1 MGNPVVHF
9 EVMGTD
15 GPALMKFYAD
25 LFGWHVQDMSEAMQ
39 GVVYGVVDTHA
50 GEGINGGIGQ
60 SPDGS
65 IIVTFYVETDDPQA
79 LLDKAVSLGGKVALP
94 VSDVGGIVTLA
105 QFLDPQGNRIGIVKT
120 SDQETPGVSKGKN
133 PSISWFEILGTDA
146 KPLHRF
152 YSDLL
157 GWKIDVAPDAT
168 IEYGQIE
175 PQGGRGIGGGI
186 GASPTGEPMTTVYAK
201 VDNLEKYLER
211 AEKLGGKTVVQPM
224 DVETITFA
232 QFADP
237 QGNVFGLY
245 KDR

>member
-1 MGNPVVHF
+1 MGKPVVHF
-9 EVMGTD
+9 EVMGSD
-15 GPALMKFYAD
+15 AKALMKFYAD
-25 LFGWHVQDMSEAMQ
+25 LFGWHVQDMTEAMQ
-39 GVVYGVVDTHA
+39 GVIYGIVDTHA

-60 SPDGS
+60 APDGS
-65 IIVTFYVETDDPQA
+65 TIVTFYVETDDPQA
-79 LLDKAVSLGGKVALP
+79 LLDDAVKLGAQVAVP
-94 VSDVGGIVTLA
+94 VSDVGDIVTFA

-120 SDQETPGVSKGKN
+120 SDQEAPGVSSGNN
-133 PSISWFEILGTDA
+133 PGITWFEILGPDA
-146 KPLHRF
+146 KGLHAF
-152 YSDLL
+152 YSKLF

-168 IEYGQIE
+168 MEYGQIG
-175 PQGGRGIGGGI
+175 PQGGNGIGGGI

-201 VDNLEKYLER
+201 VDNLETYLER

-224 DVETITFA
+224 DMGTIAFA